1 MKPKLEK
8 HLEGIK
14 KDFINL
20 ADKKYRKGVE
30 EHGGNLPDKEGLI
43 DMAIEEMV
51 DGFIYLTTLRS
62 QIKKSKVKLGKIKE

>member
-1 MKPKLEK
+1 MKSLNMEK
-8 HLEGIK
+8 VAK
-14 KDFINL
+14 
-20 ADKKYRKGVE
+20 
-30 EHGGNLPDKEGLI
+30 LI